1 MEYANDKIFNMRYN
15 KYENVSKKSARR
27 ESLIARHKIITLA
40 SIITIIAIGI
50 NVSLIVNFF
59 TVLSTL

>member
-15 KYENVSKKSARR
+15 KYENVSKKSTRK
-27 ESLIARHKIITLA
+27 ESLVARHKLITFA

-50 NVSLIVNFF
+50 NVSLIINFF

>member
-1 MEYANDKIFNMRYN
+1 MEYAKDKIFNMRYN
-15 KYENVSKKSARR
+15 KYENVSKKNARK
-27 ESLIARHKIITLA
+27 ESLIARHKIITVA